1 MANVVNDRDVLIMG
15 TSPRYSAPTD
25 RGMFITPSSAVFKVS
40 ADGATASP
48 ASFTFQV
55 TLLNMTGT
63 ITFSFSNGMTPTVNG
78 NTVTLSYA
86 NMSAV
91 SGTITANITV
101 DGQLYTAIANV
112 AKVADGASGGNGI
125 RGNVDIAAVTSGSVW
140 SDSEAVAALAAAG
153 YGAPQVRDMVTLYK
167 SDRTFGSQ
175 KMYNGSAW
183 VAVDYVLNGNV
194 FVKGSIL
201 PEAIDTRGLTIKDA
215 QGNVILGS
223 GTGLPTAYA
232 APGTLNSD
240 LTPSITAAANTAVWT
255 SVSNRPSDDSIK
267 NNLIDLSWWTRGASL
282 PWSQNSE
289 YNSIAKCSPVGGADL
304 LMPGPKGSDDAVWY
318 CKEVTGDGQQG
329 GGWEG
334 PYYALD
340 KTKTYRFVVPIRK
353 ISGTSGQA
361 YWGTHE
367 VADLNTTNLNG
378 NPYFAVAGLSN
389 TDRWYLFVGYIYPA
403 NSIGNTNDSAGI
415 WDCKTGAKVVN
426 GTNYCFMPDGRSVMH
441 RAYQFYAS
449 ANAEQ
454 AFGRPMINLV
464 DGTEPSLREY
474 LEAAAL
480 LNSQQQWTDVNG
492 RPTAYRIVA
501 AGGSANGYN
510 IGPGFYVE
518 NTSSATYG
526 AGRSYNLIVIRRSDH
541 VIVYNNS
548 FDVYGDITK
557 AYSLRDI
564 LNGYGSDV
572 VVVIYTADEPQN
584 NRLESTLAAAIYRC
598 GASKAVYGSPQFQ
611 YRSAYILVGIPGVGE
626 GGGAEAYQGSVG
638 NDPNAWCDIGLT
650 IDRLGNY
657 QVSANY
663 TPRSLSDYGYTG
675 DYNAN
680 YTTNTNQLTDGA
692 GLGTTALWS
701 NIAGQANAPASNA
714 TVGATI
720 GTNLFGQMNAS
731 NISTYIAA
739 AAINLA
745 LINKASIGS
754 LSALSAVIGT
764 LRTATSGARTEISD
778 NVIKVFDTSNQLR
791 VRLGDLSL

>member
-1 MANVVNDRDVLIMG
+1 MASPVNDRDVLIMNA
-15 TSPRYSAPTD
+15 SPRFTPPTD
-25 RGMFITPSSAVFKVS
+25 RGMFISPTSAMFKVS
-40 ADGATASP
+40 ADGSTASP

-55 TLLNMTGT
+55 TLLNMTGAV
-63 ITFSFSNGMTPTVNG
+63 TFSFSNGMTPTVNG

-112 AKVADGASGGNGI
+112 AKVADGATGVNGI

-140 SDSEAVAALAAAG
+140 SDIEAVAALAAAG

-183 VAVDYVLNGNV
+183 VAVDYVWNGNV

-223 GTGLPTAYA
+223 GTGLPAAYA
-232 APGTLNSD
+232 APGTLNSE
-240 LTPSITAAANTAVWT
+240 LTPSIAAAANTAVWT
-255 SVSNRPSDDSIK
+255 GVSNRPSDDQIK
-267 NNLIDLSWWTRGASL
+267 NNLIDLSWWSNGASI
-282 PWSQNSE
+282 PWQQNSE
-289 YNSIAKCSPVGGADL
+289 YNYLYNSLNNFGL
-304 LMPGPKGSDDAVWY
+304 PGPKNNGGGDTVWY
-318 CKEVTGDGQQG
+318 CQERTNDGQAG
-329 GGWEG
+329 GGWDG

-361 YWGTHE
+361 YWGTHD

-378 NPYFAVAGLSN
+378 NPYFAVTSLPN
-389 TDRWYLFVGYIYPA
+389 TDRWYLFIGYIYPA
-403 NSIGNTNDSAGI
+403 GSTGNTNDSAGI
-415 WDCKTGAKVVN
+415 WDCKTGAKVYN
-426 GTNYCFMPDGRSVMH
+426 GTNYCFMPDGRQVNH
-441 RAYQFYAS
+441 RAYQYYAS

-454 AFGRPMINLV
+454 LLGRPMINLV

-474 LEAAAL
+474 FESSAV

-492 RPTAYRIVA
+492 RPATYRVVA
-501 AGGSANGYN
+501 IGGSSGGYN

-518 NTSSATYG
+518 TTASATYG

-541 VIVYNNS
+541 VVVYNNS

-572 VVVIYTADEPQN
+572 IVVVYSADEPQN
-584 NRLESTLAAAIYRC
+584 NRLESTLAAAMYRC
-598 GASKAVYGSPQFQ
+598 GASKAVYGSPQFK

-626 GGGAEAYQGSVG
+626 GGGAEAYQGAVDS
-638 NDPNAWCDIGLT
+638 DANAWCDIGLT

-731 NISTYIAA
+731 NISTFIAG
-739 AAINLA
+739 AAIDLA
-745 LINKASIGS
+745 LINRASIGS
-754 LSALSAVIGT
+754 LSALTAVIGT